1 MKKRKTMPAHEPFHD
16 EIYETLLVNYG
27 YNTQLKMEKVN
38 REWLNYFHVENNTK
52 NRDTLRKRMEH
63 LHPNKAACSP
73 EKRTEIEARR
83 AERAEF
89 FSAEQDDDRI
99 SDRERLEAILEVVQ
113 NSILDGNTERFTVR
127 DFTDLLKQK
136 MKLNEQEAKIHGLYT
151 NRPSDNE
158 SENNIRDKLSHAKR
172 ILENTRETQSTD
184 HPEDRN
190 RTHD

>member
-89 FSAEQDDDRI
+89 FSAEQDDDRR

-113 NSILDGNTERFTVR
+113 NSILDGNAERFTVR

-158 SENNIRDKLSHAKR
+158 PTNNFENKLSDAEGL
-172 ILENTRETQSTD
+172 LEKTLGTENSNPREDQD
-184 HPEDRN
+184 G
-190 RTHD
+190 THD